1 METPPWFGDYIRI
14 SPGDMPV
21 VLDAPHGGSHAREG
35 LRPRPG
41 PKPGR
46 DLLTFEY
53 AYAIQERVRAACSR
67 SPTVIACLLHR
78 RYVDLNHPQQ
88 DCCVEPILLQFHE
101 YYYSLLQAQ
110 LKECINRWSRSL
122 LVDIHGFDPSNQDES
137 LQEYD
142 VILGT
147 HSNATITR
155 PDRTVDPAKKLFINA
170 LHEQG
175 VAVFPPDDTTPE
187 RRFIGGHLVTHFGLS
202 LHFPAIQ
209 VELSHRARGQ
219 DQEIKGQVLNAF
231 ASFLKAWFQISL

>member
-46 DLLTFEY
+46 DLLTFEF

-67 SPTVIACLLHR
+67 SPTVVACLLHR
-78 RYVDLNHPQQ
+78 RYVDLNHARQ
-88 DCCVEPILLQFHE
+88 DCCVEPILQHFHD
-101 YYYSLLQAQ
+101 YYYSQLQDQ
-110 LKECINRWSRSL
+110 LTSCASRWSWCL
-122 LVDIHGFDPSNQDES
+122 LVDIHGFDPSNQEES
-137 LQEYD
+137 LQSYD

-155 PDRTVDPAKKLFINA
+155 SDRTIDPAKKIFIDA

-175 VAVFPPDDTTPE
+175 VAVFPPDDATPE
-187 RRFIGGHLVTHFGLS
+187 QRFIGGHIVTHFGQNS
-202 LHFPAIQ
+202 RFPAIQ
-209 VELSHRARGQ
+209 VELSNRARGQ
-219 DQEIKGQVLNAF
+219 DQEIKGRVLNAF
-231 ASFLKAWFQISL
+231 ASFLKARVQSVF